1 MLNDIITDAKKKKND
16 MSVINNAI
24 YFPLIVLSTS
34 PLLCFFNFILIF
46 QINYC
51 GSDFRSFFFQN
62 ADRFS
67 NKDNELQ
74 WTACVSLYV
83 RETGRLKD
91 PGGTPYNGL
100 YGDS

>member
-1 MLNDIITDAKKKKND
+1 MNNFYLLPLNCIINFTLTG
-16 MSVINNAI
+16 
-24 YFPLIVLSTS
+24 F
-34 PLLCFFNFILIF
+34 FILIF

-51 GSDFRSFFFQN
+51 GGDFLFFFQT

-74 WTACVSLYV
+74 WTVCVSLYV

-91 PGGTPYNGL
+91 PGGTSCNGL
-100 YGDS
+100 YGDSCGEPPPERGTFFVKNGIYI